1 MDIILNRKAKVGF
14 LKTVSVLTAI
24 ATILSLSGLLYFFT
38 NYAGAVAPA
47 DYGLKEGNTIS
58 AAGSDDPDVYIVN
71 EMGYKRLFLNPVI
84 FGFYGHLGGFAA
96 VKSVS
101 PSTRDAFMTS
111 GLFRNCET
119 GDEKVYGV
127 QTTGEDV
134 GSLRWVNTSG
144 AQAVTDD
151 PNFFKK
157 VFCINSNEFNWYPK
171 GAEFTSVNQVPVYTR
186 TTGATPTPAV
196 GPLSVSLAPGNPAAQ
211 TITKNAQAIEF
222 LRVRFSGSGTINSMT
237 FKRGGPGATADFDN
251 VFLYD
256 GATRL
261 TSGKSLTA
269 SDGLVTFVNLS
280 IKVDGSK
287 ELSAVADMNA
297 TASNIDT
304 LSLTAV
310 EASGTVSNLP
320 LAGNNMTIAGAT
332 SGGVTVAKVGS
343 LGNPNVGSKNAQLS
357 EFKLTSN
364 TEAASVK
371 KITMLQGGTL
381 KPADLS
387 NIKLVSGTTEWVGK
401 EVTKAGHLVFDLG
414 TGFTIVKG
422 GNAIFKVYGDVNG
435 KVDET
440 VKLYFEELVD
450 IQAVGDQYGYT
461 MAITNT
467 VMDVVGEAHALTLQ
481 GGTLTITFNG
491 PNASNIGTDTSDTV
505 LMKYSMT
512 AVSNIEVRKT
522 RWTLCQNHA
531 GSGNYDNAAATTDG
545 WYDLEDFKVMDEGS
559 GATVMGPLGGS
570 SFTTSASNSCPNAAT
585 GAQKQFTDVFD
596 LSAGKT
602 RNFKVTA
609 DIKTANTN
617 GTTDSGTAVAL
628 TADDKIKVILE
639 DYTADTP
646 DLSIMKYPDT
656 NTSVA
661 DADIVPGAD
670 VSSNEFTIQAST
682 LTIGLAGTPG
692 SQTFVKGTKTV
703 DVVGITFAAN
713 QASALKV
720 SDITLT
726 GYASDNT
733 TTFDEGTDVTDTS
746 VSVANAMTNF
756 RLVEAESG
764 AIIADNNKVTT
775 NNLNVQNT
783 GTIKFSFAG
792 SPWTLAAGAT
802 KTLLVRVDLSTNAAS
817 GTAGDGYSFDIAAT
831 ANVTATDDASNSIN
845 AGNQVVN
852 GTTSPTKKLT
862 VKGGGTMTLATHA
875 DSPTL
880 GAMYWGQIDAP
891 VSKFSLSATDEAFF
905 VEKFTVAA
913 SVTAEAT
920 DASANVKQVKLTYKN
935 KDGSTLTTVQSF
947 TNGASANFGWNYGGS
962 GTDTRPY
969 VPKDGS
975 LAIDAAASLRTKAEG
990 ATQVLGSAQAVFFSL
1005 DLVDSYDASTANGF
1019 KAIGEGSGTV
1029 LDGASADI
1037 KWVAG
1042 SSNQYVYR
1050 VFPKIE
1056 QVALVAPYSLTG
1068 TPTVFKFSVTAMGL
1082 TDAKLR
1088 FDNES
1093 LASGS
1098 IFFEVVASGEF
1109 TDGSTS
1115 TTYTIYD
1122 ESNVIID
1129 ASSHIRCSRILP
1141 PASPYTSTCNTA
1153 NEAWG
1158 ALPSVNASIVFDF
1171 TSKDVEIA
1179 GGGTKT
1185 FRIQLDNPN
1194 TNYSKTSS
1202 TGRAA
1207 DYFQVT
1213 LLDDFDGIINWVA
1226 DYNNATSAHDQ
1237 ESIKNTLRSLPLY
1250 GPTFQR

>member
-1 MDIILNRKAKVGF
+1 MDKILNSKTRNRILKAISVFTGVA
-14 LKTVSVLTAI
+14 TV
-24 ATILSLSGLLYFFT
+24 LSLSGLLYFVPS
-38 NYAGAVAPA
+38 AEAVAPS
-47 DYGLKEGNTIS
+47 DYNLKEGETIS
-58 AAGSDDPDVYIVN
+58 AAGSDDPDIYIVN

-84 FGFYGHLGGFAA
+84 FGFYGHLGGFAK
-96 VKSVS
+96 VKNVS
-101 PSTRDAFMTS
+101 SATRDAFVTS

-127 QTTGEDV
+127 ESTGEDT
-134 GSLRWVNTSG
+134 GSLHWVNTSG
-144 AQAVTDD
+144 SQAVADD

-157 VFCINSNEFNWYPK
+157 VFCINNNEFSWYNK
-171 GAEFTSVNQVPVYTR
+171 SATDYTSVNQVPNYSRVA
-186 TTGATPTPAV
+186 GATPTPAT
-196 GPLSVSLAPGNPAAQ
+196 GPLSVSAAPGNPAAQ

-222 LRVRFSGSGTINSMT
+222 LRVRFSGSGTVNSVT

-251 VFLYD
+251 IYLYD

-269 SDGLVTFVNLS
+269 SDGLVTFVNLG
-280 IKVDGSK
+280 IKVDGTK
-287 ELSAVADMNA
+287 DLSAIADMNG

-310 EASGTVSNLP
+310 EATGTVSNLP
-320 LAGNNMTIAGAT
+320 VAGNNMTIAGAT

-401 EVTKAGHLVFDLG
+401 EVTKDGHLVFDLG
-414 TGFTIVKG
+414 SGFSIVKG
-422 GNAIFKVYGDVNG
+422 GNAIFKVHGDING

-450 IQAVGDQYGYT
+450 IQAVGDQYGFT

-467 VMDVVGEAHALTLQ
+467 VLDDVSEAHALTLQ

-522 RWTLCQNHA
+522 RWTLCQNHG

-545 WYDLEDFKVMDEGS
+545 WYDLEDFKVMDEDS
-559 GATVMGPLGGS
+559 GVTVMGPLGGS
-570 SFTTSASNSCPNAAT
+570 SFTTSASNSCPNGAT

-617 GTTDSGTAVAL
+617 GTTDTGTAVAL

-639 DYTADTP
+639 NYTDDTP
-646 DLSIMKYPDT
+646 SLSIMKYPDT

-661 DADIVPGAD
+661 DADIVPGSD
-670 VSSNEFTIQAST
+670 VSSNEFTIQSST

-692 SQTFVKGTKTV
+692 SQTYVKGTKTV

-720 SDITLT
+720 SDVTLT

-746 VSVANAMTNF
+746 ISVANAMTNF

-764 AIIADNNKVTT
+764 TVIADNNKVTT

-792 SPWTLAAGAT
+792 SPWTLEAGAT

-817 GTAGDGYSFDIAAT
+817 GTAGDAYSFDIAAT
-831 ANVTATDDASNSIN
+831 ANVTATDDASNTIN

-862 VKGGGTMTLATHA
+862 VKPSGTMTMATHA

-880 GAMYWGQIDAP
+880 GAMYWGQVDAP
-891 VSKFSLSATDEAFF
+891 VSKFNLTATDEAFF
-905 VEKFTVAA
+905 LEKFTIAA
-913 SVTAEAT
+913 SVATEAT

-935 KDGSTLTTVQSF
+935 KEGSTLTTVQSF
-947 TNGASANFGWNYGGS
+947 TNGASSNFGWNYVGS

-975 LAIDAAASLRTKAEG
+975 LAIDVAASLRTKAEG
-990 ATQVLGSAQAVFFSL
+990 ATQVLGSPQAVFFSL
-1005 DLVDSYDASTANGF
+1005 DLTDSYDASTANGF

-1029 LDGASADI
+1029 LDGASTDI
-1037 KWVAG
+1037 NWVAG
-1042 SSNQYVYR
+1042 ANNQYVYR

-1056 QVALVAPYSLTG
+1056 QVALAAPYSLTG

-1098 IFFEVVASGEF
+1098 LYFEVVSSGER

-1129 ASSHIRCSRILP
+1129 ASSHIRCSNVLP
-1141 PASPYTSTCNTA
+1141 PVSPYKSSCGTA
-1153 NEAWG
+1153 NEAFD
-1158 ALPSVNASIVFDF
+1158 ADPAVNASIVFDF

-1185 FRIQLDNPN
+1185 FRIQLDNPT
-1194 TNYSKTSS
+1194 TNYSKTST

-1213 LLDDFDGIINWVA
+1213 MQDDVDGIINWVA
-1226 DYNNATSAHDQ
+1226 NYNGATSAHD
-1237 ESIKNTLRSLPLY
+1237 EASVKNVLRSLPLY

>member
-1 MDIILNRKAKVGF
+1 MERIFNSKTRNRII
-14 LKTVSVLTAI
+14 KTISVFTSV
-24 ATILSLSGLLYFFT
+24 ATVLSLSGLLYFVPS
-38 NYAGAVAPA
+38 ASAVAPS
-47 DYGLKEGNTIS
+47 DYNLKEGDVVS

-71 EMGYKRLFLNPVI
+71 ESGYKRLFLNPVI
-84 FGFYGHLGGFAA
+84 FGFYGHLGGFSA
-96 VKSVS
+96 VKNVS
-101 PSTRDAFMTS
+101 SATRDAFATS

-119 GDEKVYGV
+119 GDQKVYGV
-127 QTTGEDV
+127 ESTGEDT
-134 GSLRWVNTSG
+134 GTLHWVNTSG
-144 AQAVTDD
+144 SQAVADD

-157 VFCINSNEFNWYPK
+157 VFCINNNEFGWYTK
-171 GAEFTSVNQVPVYTR
+171 SATDYTSVNQVPSYSRVA
-186 TTGATPTPAV
+186 GATPAPAA

-211 TITKNAQAIEF
+211 TITKNVQAIEF

-237 FKRGGPGATADFDN
+237 LKRGGPGSTDDFDN
-251 VFLYD
+251 VYLYD

-269 SDGLVTFVNLS
+269 SDGLVTFVNLNIS
-280 IKVDGSK
+280 VSGTKD
-287 ELSAVADMNA
+287 LSAVADLSA

-304 LSLTAV
+304 LTLTAV
-310 EASGTVSNLP
+310 DASGTVGNLP
-320 LAGNNMTIAGAT
+320 VAGNNMTIAGAD
-332 SGGVTVAKVGS
+332 SGGITVAKVGS

-371 KITMLQGGTL
+371 RITMLQGGTL
-381 KPADLS
+381 KPGDLS
-387 NIKLVSGTTEWVGK
+387 NIKLMSGTSEWVGK
-401 EVTKAGHLVFDLG
+401 EVTKDGHLVFDLG
-414 TGFTIVKG
+414 SGFSIVKG
-422 GNAIFKVYGDVNG
+422 GNAIFKVYGDVSG

-440 VKLYFEELVD
+440 VKLYIEELVD
-450 IQAVGDQYGYT
+450 VQAVGDQYGYT
-461 MAITNT
+461 MAVTNT
-467 VMDVVGEAHALTLQ
+467 VLDDVTEAHALTLQ

-491 PNASNIGTDTSDTV
+491 PNATNIGTDTSDTV
-505 LMKYSMT
+505 LMRYSMT

-522 RWTLCQNHA
+522 RWTLCQNHG
-531 GSGNYDNAAATTDG
+531 GSGNYDAAAATTDG
-545 WYDLEDFKVMDEGS
+545 WYDLEDFKVTDEDS

-570 SFTTSASNSCPNAAT
+570 SFTTSASNSCPDGVT

-596 LSAGKT
+596 LSAGVT

-646 DLSIMKYPDT
+646 SLTIMKYPDT

-670 VSSNEFTIQAST
+670 MSSNEFTIQAST

-692 SQTFVKGTKTV
+692 SQTFVKGTKAV
-703 DVVGITFAAN
+703 DVVGLTFAAN
-713 QASALKV
+713 QASILKV
-720 SDITLT
+720 TDITLT
-726 GYASDNT
+726 GYASDDT
-733 TTFDEGTDVTDTS
+733 TNFKEGTDDTDTG

-775 NNLNVQNT
+775 NSLNVEGT

-792 SPWTLAAGAT
+792 SPWTLAAGST

-817 GTAGDGYSFDIAAT
+817 GTAGDAYSFDIAAT
-831 ANVTATDDASNSIN
+831 ANITATDDASNTIN

-862 VKGGGTMTLATHA
+862 VKPSGSMTLAAHA
-875 DSPTL
+875 DSPVK
-880 GAMYWGQIDAP
+880 GAVYWGQVDAP
-891 VSKFSLSATDEAFF
+891 MSKFNLTATDEAFF
-905 VEKFTVAA
+905 IENFTVAA
-913 SVTAEAT
+913 SDSNAVTQAA
-920 DASANVKQVKLTYKN
+920 DAKANVKQVKLTYKN
-935 KDGSTLTTVQSF
+935 KAGSILTTVQSF
-947 TNGASANFGWNYGGS
+947 DQGASSNFGWSYNGS

-975 LAIDAAASLRTKAEG
+975 LAIDVAASLRTKAEG
-990 ATQVLGSAQAVFFSL
+990 ATPTNASPEAVFFSL
-1005 DLVDSYDASTANGF
+1005 DLSDTYNGSYTSAF
-1019 KAIGEGSGTV
+1019 KAVGEGSGTV
-1029 LDGASADI
+1029 LDGTSTGIND
-1037 KWVAG
+1037 VLG
-1042 SSNQYVYR
+1042 SNEQYVFR

-1056 QVALVAPYSLTG
+1056 QVALSAPYALTG

-1082 TDAKLR
+1082 TDATMR

-1093 LASGS
+1093 RASGS
-1098 IFFEVVASGEF
+1098 IYFEVVSSGEHVI
-1109 TDGSTS
+1109 TNAS

-1129 ASSHIRCSRILP
+1129 ASAAIRRSNAPGSANTFQNVPALETLP
-1141 PASPYTSTCNTA
+1141 A
-1153 NEAWG
+1153 
-1158 ALPSVNASIVFDF
+1158 VNASIIFDF

-1179 GGGTKT
+1179 GGNTKT

-1194 TNYSKTSS
+1194 TNYAQTSS

-1213 LLDDFDGIINWVA
+1213 LLDDQAGLINWVE
-1226 DYNNATSAHDQ
+1226 DYNNATTARDTAS
-1237 ESIKNTLRSLPLY
+1237 TTGVLRSLPLY
-1250 GPTFQR
+1250 GPTFTR